1 MELCRWHKLGAQ
13 RRDHQTIEDLFDFNF
28 PNADCIFDYLIDP
41 DNPRNFLNW
50 STRVPEFTYNKETPF
65 FQMLVPTIDTVKY
78 SYLIESMLDMERPVI
93 LTGDSGVGKSALIGN
108 LLK

>member
-1 MELCRWHKLGAQ
+1 
-13 RRDHQTIEDLFDFNF
+13 
-28 PNADCIFDYLIDP
+28 
-41 DNPRNFLNW
+41 
-50 STRVPEFTYNKETPF
+50 VYNKETPF